1 MKRSTYINRQKPPLP
16 LRLRLRKIN
25 HHITATLPTEQMRF
39 PLLPEEI
46 LLQLRFGVGEELDI
60 FALGVDE

>member
-1 MKRSTYINRQKPPLP
+1 
-16 LRLRLRKIN
+16 
-25 HHITATLPTEQMRF
+25 MRF